1 MSKRWTYE
9 MVVEYVENC
18 GGKVLTK
25 KEDFKNTRVNME
37 FSCNMCG
44 KKIIRTFKTY
54 RDLNAR
60 TCRECTNKKLREL
73 RKLTKEDVLERCNKY
88 GAELITPYNK
98 YENNETIMEFKCE
111 CGRHFN
117 RRLADLQKEIDYK
130 CGFCNSHHNYTYQEV
145 KEYIESKGCKLL
157 SKSYQNN
164 RELLKIKCKCG
175 EVFYRKF
182 NSFKDSK
189 QYYCNTC
196 TSNSRAEILI
206 KQLLEDN
213 NIAYLSQYKFKDCRN
228 EKPLPFDFYIP
239 SLNIAIEYDGKQHYK
254 YGCFNMDLL
263 ELMNLRRKDK
273 IKTNYCNEYNI
284 KLIRIPYWEF
294 NDIEKILIKELN
306 I

>member
-9 MVVEYVENC
+9 TVVEYVENC

-88 GAELITPYNK
+88 GAKLITPYNK

-111 CGRHFN
+111 CG
-117 RRLADLQKEIDYK
+117 
-130 CGFCNSHHNYTYQEV
+130 
-145 KEYIESKGCKLL
+145 
-157 SKSYQNN
+157 
-164 RELLKIKCKCG
+164 
-175 EVFYRKF
+175 EVFYRRF

-239 SLNIAIEYDGKQHYK
+239 SLNIAIEYDGKQRYK
-254 YGCFNMDLL
+254 YGCFNMD
-263 ELMNLRRKDK
+263 
-273 IKTNYCNEYNI
+273 
-284 KLIRIPYWEF
+284 
-294 NDIEKILIKELN
+294 
-306 I
+306 